1 MWEFL
6 TARHFYSVFN
16 FYLDYY
22 GINHVEGTPGNDAL
36 EGTDSADSIHA
47 HAGDDRVSAGGG
59 NDIVYGDDGNDFL
72 YGGAGNDTL
81 YGGPGNDTL
90 LGDSGNDY
98 LDGGPGTDLY
108 WGSAGADT
116 YVAGSYDFDVIR
128 LHLGDS
134 PAVTGRA
141 DTLVCNPAWILD
153 VVTIDVPA
161 DTDRLIDRY
170 YSSATSI
177 EEAAA
182 EAQSIAAQA
191 VYPPDAIGL
200 MNKDLGRAYL
210 MLDLDQN
217 GDFETGLNV
226 KGSGMPPIRVV

>member
-6 TARHFYSVFN
+6 NARHYYSVVQ

-22 GINHVEGTPGNDAL
+22 VNQINGTPDNDRL
-36 EGTDSADSIHA
+36 EGTDGVDGIHA
-47 HAGDDRVSAGGG
+47 GAGNDHVSAGGG

-72 YGGAGNDTL
+72 FGGAGNDTL

-141 DTLVCNPAWILD
+141 DTLLCNPGWLLD
-153 VVTIDVPA
+153 AVKIDVPA
-161 DTDRLIDRY
+161 DTFQFVDRY
-170 YSSATSI
+170 ISSVTSI

-182 EAQSIAAQA
+182 QAQVIAAQDPA
-191 VYPPDAIGL
+191 DAMAF
-200 MNKDLGRAYL
+200 MNRDLGIAYL
-210 MLDLDQN
+210 VLDLDQN
-217 GDFETGLNV
+217 GDFETGMNI
-226 KGSGMPPIRVV
+226 KGRSVPPIVLI